1 MLIETA
7 RLRLQPH
14 SPADLLA
21 LMESAEA
28 FHRSFGVPAAEGFQE
43 FLRSGDVSEKY
54 LKLLRTARDPDPWVH
69 GWAVIERTQQL
80 VIGSVGFKGPP
91 DSRGTVEIS
100 YGIVP
105 AFQRRGYA
113 TEAARALIAF
123 ARQHPATKHIRA
135 HTLPARNASTGVLT
149 KLGFMYAGEVIDPED
164 GNVWAWELPNSHP
177 ATRSLRVV
185 LPFHLRNLA
194 RVEGEVQLEVPAPVT
209 IAAVLDALEA
219 RFPVLRGTIRDHG
232 TLKRRPFIRFFA
244 CKEDLSLDP
253 PETPLPEAVV
263 NGTEPFLVVG
273 AMAGG

>member
-1 MLIETA
+1 MLIETV

-14 SPADLLA
+14 SPPALLA

-28 FHRSFGVPAAEGFQE
+28 FHRSFGVPAAEGLRE
-43 FLRSGDVSEKY
+43 FLTSADVSENY
-54 LKLLRTARDPDPWVH
+54 LKQLRTARDPDPWVH
-69 GWAVIERTQQL
+69 GWAVIERAQQL

-91 DSRGTVEIS
+91 DCRGTVVIS

-105 AFQRRGYA
+105 AFQGRGYA
-113 TEAARALIAF
+113 TEAGRALIAF
-123 ARQHPATKHIRA
+123 AKQHPATKRICA

-149 KLGFMYAGEVIDPED
+149 KLGFVHVGEVIDPED
-164 GNVWAWELPNSHP
+164 GKVWAWELPAPQP
-177 ATRSLRVV
+177 ATRMLRVV

-194 RVEGEVQLEVPAPVT
+194 RVEGEVELAVAPPVT
-209 IAAVLDALEA
+209 VSAVLDSLEA

-253 PETPLPEAVV
+253 PDTPLPEAVV
-263 NGTEPFLVVG
+263 NGSEPFLVVG